1 MAAFFKGVSN
11 EFKKIVWPTK
21 ETLAKETIAVIIVS
35 VILGLIIAILDWAFQ
50 LGLNLII
57 K

>member
-11 EFKKIVWPTK
+11 EFKKIVWPSK
-21 ETLAKETIAVIIVS
+21 EVLAKETIAVIVIS
-35 VILGLIIAILDWAFQ
+35 VILGAIIALLDWLFQ
-50 LGLNLII
+50 LGLGAII

>member
-11 EFKKIVWPTK
+11 EFKKIVWPSK
-21 ETLAKETIAVIIVS
+21 EVLAKETVAVIIVS
-35 VILGLIIAILDWAFQ
+35 VILGAIIALLDWLFQ
-50 LGLNLII
+50 LGLGAII

>member
-21 ETLAKETIAVIIVS
+21 ETLAKETLAVIVIS
-35 VILGLIIAILDWAFQ
+35 VILGIIIAILDWALQ
-50 LGLNLII
+50 LGLGLII
-57 K
+57 R

>member
-11 EFKKIVWPTK
+11 EFKKIVWPSKEKLAK
-21 ETLAKETIAVIIVS
+21 ETLAVIVVS
-35 VILGLIIAILDWAFQ
+35 VILGVIIALLDWLFQ
-50 LGLNLII
+50 LGLGAII

>member
-21 ETLAKETIAVIIVS
+21 ETLAKETLAVIVIS
-35 VILGLIIAILDWAFQ
+35 VILGIIIAILDWALQ
-50 LGLNLII
+50 LGLGLII